1 MVDQTVQTQ
10 ITQVPEY
17 ISDRQQQVLNTLYGV
32 EQVGQPGDPDYVAPK
47 TGLLQLPQTIP
58 QQLTAGFSPAQLQA
72 MQMQQAGIGA
82 YQPFLDA
89 ATQTQAAALGATGQG
104 IQSLGQMQFD
114 PARAQAFM
122 DPYQQSVT
130 QEALKEIDRQAA
142 MAGNQLAGKA
152 VQAGAFGGSR
162 FGLQQSELAR
172 SAQDLRSRRIF
183 EDLSRNYQQ
192 AQQAAAA
199 ANQQRLQQGAAFGQL
214 GSLTSGIGGQ
224 MAGLGGQAQQLGMQD
239 VSSTLG
245 IGGLQQQQL
254 QRQADVQYQNQLNQM
269 MEPYRR
275 LSFGTQSLQ
284 QLTPGAGTTQ
294 QTISPVPQGNPYLQ
308 AAGAIGS
315 IGTGLGALIG
325 N

>member
-1 MVDQTVQTQ
+1 MVTATTTTFPVLPEYAKQPTADMAATLGELIKQPL
-10 ITQVPEY
+10 QVP
-17 ISDRQQQVLNTLYGV
+17 QQQV
-32 EQVGQPGDPDYVAPK
+32 
-47 TGLLQLPQTIP
+47 
-58 QQLTAGFSPAQLQA
+58 AGFSPTQTGAMNLA
-72 MQMQQAGIGA
+72 MQGIGA

-89 ATQTQAAALGATGQG
+89 AQASQAAALGTTGAGVQA
-104 IQSLGQMQFD
+104 LGQMDFD

-172 SAQDLRSRRIF
+172 NAQDLRSRRIF

-192 AQQAAAA
+192 AQAAATA

-214 GSLTSGIGGQ
+214 GQMTSGIGGA
-224 MAGLGGQAQQLGMQD
+224 MAGLGAQTQALGQSDVNQLM
-239 VSSTLG
+239 G
-245 IGGLQQQQL
+245 IGGLQQQL
-254 QRQADVQYQNQLNQM
+254 GQREFDVGTANLAAMQNAPYQ
-269 MEPYRR
+269 R
-275 LSFGTQSLQ
+275 LSAGAGIMG
-284 QLTPGAGTTQ
+284 QLLPGGAGTQ
-294 QTISPVPQGNPYLQ
+294 VVAPLAQTNPYAQ
-308 AAGAIGS
+308 AAGLLATGA
-315 IGTGLGALIG
+315 GGLGALIG

>member
-1 MVDQTVQTQ
+1 MVTATTTTFPVLPEYAKQPTADMAATLGELIKQPL
-10 ITQVPEY
+10 QVP
-17 ISDRQQQVLNTLYGV
+17 QQQV
-32 EQVGQPGDPDYVAPK
+32 
-47 TGLLQLPQTIP
+47 
-58 QQLTAGFSPAQLQA
+58 AGFSPTQTAA
-72 MQMQQAGIGA
+72 MQRAYGGIGA

-89 ATQTQAAALGATGQG
+89 AQASQAAALGTTGAGVQA
-104 IQSLGQMQFD
+104 LGQMDFD

-172 SAQDLRSRRIF
+172 NAQDLRSRRIF

-192 AQQAAAA
+192 AQAAATA

-214 GSLTSGIGGQ
+214 GQMTSGIGGA
-224 MAGLGGQAQQLGMQD
+224 MAGLGAQTQALGQSDVNQLMGIGGMQQQLG
-239 VSSTLG
+239 
-245 IGGLQQQQL
+245 
-254 QRQADVQYQNQLNQM
+254 QRQLDVGTANLAAMQNAPYQ
-269 MEPYRR
+269 R
-275 LSFGTQSLQ
+275 LSAGAGIMG
-284 QLTPGAGTTQ
+284 QLLPGGAGTQ
-294 QTISPVPQGNPYLQ
+294 VVAPLAQTNPYAQ
-308 AAGAIGS
+308 AAGLLATGA
-315 IGTGLGALIG
+315 GGLGALIG